1 MDRIQVEFE
10 EYKVK
15 SQRILQSKEKLIESL
30 KNPNSD
36 PNSQKEIESSEN
48 QARCIKL
55 EELQHENDHLKS
67 ENRIYSTQI
76 QDLRADLQQAETQAA
91 EDFELSAAR
100 MSEMEVNFEQAQQ
113 RLNELTPELAR
124 LRLELGQSQR
134 ENETARVELSRL
146 TAEKDREIGRLRS
159 KVMSHASNTE
169 LEKRLRTL
177 TDTVIEKQT
186 MIEALLSDKSAL
198 ALELERTRMRSN
210 HGQIQGSS
218 PVVRKRGHV
227 EIDAESLI
235 TDSTNDAVG
244 KLKRAVGALDKLSI
258 RIGVLLKRYPTVRL
272 LVLVYMIMLHVWTS
286 VVLVTYEPELHGS
299 NFPTHPEN
307 PHEAINAIL
316 PDEPDEGIL
325 D

>member
-1 MDRIQVEFE
+1 MV
-10 EYKVK
+10 
-15 SQRILQSKEKLIESL
+15 L
-30 KNPNSD
+30 
-36 PNSQKEIESSEN
+36 
-48 QARCIKL
+48 ARYIKL
-55 EELQHENDHLKS
+55 EELQHENDLIKS
-67 ENRIYSTQI
+67 ENRIFSTQI

-91 EDFELSAAR
+91 EDFEQSGMR
-100 MSEMEVNFEQAQQ
+100 MSELEINFEQTQQ

-124 LRLELGQSQR
+124 LRMELGQSQR
-134 ENETARVELSRL
+134 ENETATIELSRL

-186 MIEALLSDKSAL
+186 TIETLSSDKSAL
-198 ALELERTRMRSN
+198 SLELERTRMRSN
-210 HGQIQGSS
+210 HAQIPSS
-218 PVVRKRGHV
+218 VVRKRGHV

-299 NFPTHPEN
+299 NFPTSPEN

-316 PDEPDEGIL
+316 PDEPDESIL